1 MRRASQ
7 GGTYE
12 RRRTDFRS
20 KWPLCVVERGLF
32 ARTRAFGLAA
42 AVLFAALTGC
52 RFWNRPL
59 ITPVATINQK
69 EALPNPMLI
78 PLNDREL
85 IWNQLVDEVDDYFQI
100 DREQRVQEVG
110 GVLMEGRIETFAR
123 TGSTVLEPWRRDS
136 TPGFE
141 KLHATLQSVRRQ
153 ATIRVIP
160 QANGYLVD
168 VIVRKELEDVD
179 HPERATVGTNTARH
193 DGSLVRNERYRDE
206 GPATLG
212 WITIGRDVSLEQQ
225 MLYELRG
232 RLSDLGHHSG
242 KHP

>member
-1 MRRASQ
+1 MECFVGMSPLVRR
-7 GGTYE
+7 
-12 RRRTDFRS
+12 
-20 KWPLCVVERGLF
+20 
-32 ARTRAFGLAA
+32 LALA
-42 AVLFAALTGC
+42 WTVAMLFAAATGC

-59 ITPVATINQK
+59 FTPVATINQQ
-69 EALPNPMLI
+69 EALPNPLLI
-78 PLNDREL
+78 PLSDREL

-110 GVLMEGRIETFAR
+110 GVLMEGRIETFPR
-123 TGSTVLEPWRRDS
+123 TGSTILEPWRRDS

-193 DGSLVRNERYRDE
+193 DGSLVRSERHRDE

-225 MLYELRG
+225 MLFELRG
-232 RLSDLGHHSG
+232 RLSELGHHSG
-242 KHP
+242 KH